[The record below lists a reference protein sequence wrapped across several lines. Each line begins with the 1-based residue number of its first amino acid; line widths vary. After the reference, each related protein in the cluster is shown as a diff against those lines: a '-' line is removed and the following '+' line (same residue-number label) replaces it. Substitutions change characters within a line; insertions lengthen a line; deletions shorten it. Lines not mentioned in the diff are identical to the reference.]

1 MQRSSNTGS
10 IWTKSPSG
18 LLLPDGTHS
27 EILEHDLHTYAAVK
41 AMAEEVKE
49 LYSLHKISIPPQSS
63 LNQLIDAANQLSDSW
78 ILNEAESISMPTLL
92 KAFHIFRISR
102 ALISLKSEPNIDL
115 HLKKLTSGDLN
126 LLDRKQSN
134 AKDYLWEIE
143 LFSSLK
149 NHGVNPKFTEP
160 DLQVSMHGS
169 LISFACKK
177 IYSEK
182 NFAKTLSIAVA
193 QIERSKNNGIVAI
206 NIDELLPSQNLLNG
220 NTHQS
225 TNKIL
230 QNFNDRFINKHVFH
244 LRKYLTSGR
253 IISCIVSSSIIAD
266 VKDAPT
272 RLNNVSQMTFW
283 TIPTL
288 SLHRQNLI
296 SEFYAR
302 LKRSEEKVLQPS
314 L

>member
-1 MQRSSNTGS
+1 MRRSSKAGS
-10 IWTKSPSG
+10 IWTESASG

-27 EILEHDLHTYAAVK
+27 EILEHDVHTYAAVK
-41 AMAEEVKE
+41 GMAEEVKE
-49 LYSLHKISIPPQSS
+49 LYFLHKISIPAQSS
-63 LNQLIDAANQLSDSW
+63 LNQLIEAAIQLSDSW
-78 ILNEAESISMPTLL
+78 FLDDADSISMPTLL
-92 KAFHIFRISR
+92 RAFHIFRI
-102 ALISLKSEPNIDL
+102 AKAVLSLKAEPNIDL
-115 HLKKLTSGDLN
+115 HLRKLTSGDLN
-126 LLDRKQSN
+126 LLDRKPST
-134 AKDYLWEIE
+134 AKNFLWEIE
-143 LFSSLK
+143 LFCALK
-149 NHGVNPKFTEP
+149 THGVYPKLTEP
-160 DLQVSMHGS
+160 DLQILIQGS

-182 NFAKTLSIAVA
+182 NFAKTLSTAVA

-206 NIDELLPSQNLLNG
+206 NIDELLPFRNFLTG

-225 TNKIL
+225 TNKLL
-230 QNFNDRFINKHVFH
+230 QKINERFINKHDFY

-288 SLHRQNLI
+288 SSSRQNLI
-296 SEFYAR
+296 NEFYAR
-302 LKRSEEKVLQPS
+302 LKRYEEGVLHA
-314 L
+314 